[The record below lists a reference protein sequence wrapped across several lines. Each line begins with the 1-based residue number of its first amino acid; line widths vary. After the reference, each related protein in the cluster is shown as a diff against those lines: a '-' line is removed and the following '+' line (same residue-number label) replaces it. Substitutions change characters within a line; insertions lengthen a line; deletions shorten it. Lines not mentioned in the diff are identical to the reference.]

1 MFLKCLGLIK
11 NNHIVL
17 VLTSMAYNFLHFSLI
32 TNILQGAKIRGSFL
46 NRVDIK
52 ISGKNNQVMI
62 GEKTMMNHCTI
73 VVIGNNC
80 KLTIAGGS
88 TNINY
93 CLIRLCGE
101 GSEISI
107 ATKFTAHGGTIESCE
122 GKKISIGEDCMFAG
136 GVRISTTDHHSI
148 IDVDKNIRI
157 NQAKD
162 IQIGDHVW
170 LGRNV
175 TLHKGAVIGDDSIVG
190 EGSIVNGVLDEQH
203 AVYVGYPAKKVKS
216 GTTWSRALE

>member
-88 TNINY
+88 TNIVLSAY
-93 CLIRLCGE
+93 VVKVVKFRLLQ
-101 GSEISI
+101 
-107 ATKFTAHGGTIESCE
+107 
-122 GKKISIGEDCMFAG
+122 
-136 GVRISTTDHHSI
+136 
-148 IDVDKNIRI
+148 N
-157 NQAKD
+157 
-162 IQIGDHVW
+162 
-170 LGRNV
+170 L
-175 TLHKGAVIGDDSIVG
+175 LHMV
-190 EGSIVNGVLDEQH
+190 VL
-203 AVYVGYPAKKVKS
+203 
-216 GTTWSRALE
+216 

>member
-32 TNILQGAKIRGSFL
+32 TNVLQGAKIRGSFL

-162 IQIGDHVW
+162 IQIGDHVG
-170 LGRNV
+170 LV
-175 TLHKGAVIGDDSIVG
+175 VM
-190 EGSIVNGVLDEQH
+190 
-203 AVYVGYPAKKVKS
+203 
-216 GTTWSRALE
+216 